1 MAIEQNGLGDRLL
14 MVREVAELMR
24 VSNMTVYRLIK
35 AGDLPA
41 IRVGKNFRIR
51 RSDVESYLGDRFELD
66 RLHHYQPQLDRE
78 FAEWIVEMELAWTGF
93 DCASGDHPM
102 NTSIRHKRP
111 DARAVYYVGD
121 SDGAEN
127 LWMRSVPAG

>member
-51 RSDVESYLGDRFELD
+51 RSDVEGYLGDRA
-66 RLHHYQPQLDRE
+66 Y
-78 FAEWIVEMELAWTGF
+78 G
-93 DCASGDHPM
+93 G
-102 NTSIRHKRP
+102 
-111 DARAVYYVGD
+111 
-121 SDGAEN
+121 
-127 LWMRSVPAG
+127 

>member
-1 MAIEQNGLGDRLL
+1 VAIEHDGFRPAESLGDRLL

-51 RSDVESYLGDRFELD
+51 RSDVESYLGDRS
-66 RLHHYQPQLDRE
+66 Y
-78 FAEWIVEMELAWTGF
+78 G
-93 DCASGDHPM
+93 G
-102 NTSIRHKRP
+102 
-111 DARAVYYVGD
+111 
-121 SDGAEN
+121 
-127 LWMRSVPAG
+127 

>member
-1 MAIEQNGLGDRLL
+1 MAIEHDGFRPAESLGDRLL

-51 RSDVESYLGDRFELD
+51 RSDVESYLGDRS
-66 RLHHYQPQLDRE
+66 Y
-78 FAEWIVEMELAWTGF
+78 G
-93 DCASGDHPM
+93 G
-102 NTSIRHKRP
+102 
-111 DARAVYYVGD
+111 
-121 SDGAEN
+121 
-127 LWMRSVPAG
+127 

>member
-1 MAIEQNGLGDRLL
+1 LVAKVSSVAIEHDGLRPAESLGDRLL

-51 RSDVESYLGDRFELD
+51 RSDVESYLGDRS
-66 RLHHYQPQLDRE
+66 YG
-78 FAEWIVEMELAWTGF
+78 V
-93 DCASGDHPM
+93 
-102 NTSIRHKRP
+102 
-111 DARAVYYVGD
+111 
-121 SDGAEN
+121 
-127 LWMRSVPAG
+127 